1 MKKVMALSLGEV
13 ILKGK
18 NRHRFIE
25 KLIKSVKRNLRNI
38 DHGKIYHNMGKI
50 YV

>member
-18 NRHRFIE
+18 TDID
-25 KLIKSVKRNLRNI
+25 LLKSWF
-38 DHGKIYHNMGKI
+38 HP
-50 YV
+50 